1 MSRKGWLK
9 EKQKELNDRLSD
21 HNLTYHEV
29 YEVLGLIDDDNR
41 CMTLNPQLDRILYY
55 NPELDNG
62 SYI

>member
-9 EKQKELNDRLSD
+9 EKEKELKDRLND
-21 HNLTYHEV
+21 HHLTYREV

-41 CMTLNPQLDRILYY
+41 WMALNPQLDRILYY
-55 NPELDNG
+55 NPELNNG

>member
-1 MSRKGWLK
+1 MIRKEWLK

-21 HNLTYHEV
+21 HNLTYREV

-41 CMTLNPQLDRILYY
+41 CLSLNPLLDRILYY